1 MIKDNLNLATAFAFM
16 ACDGDISPDEVK
28 LIKQLN
34 ADGVIPCDDVD
45 RKLEQLL
52 SQLND
57 RGHGFMKD
65 YFQAVTD
72 ADLDADA
79 ALALLKI
86 AVATIYA
93 DEVVEYSEVKFFRAV
108 RSHIYSVTDEQILEA
123 IPEVEDFWLES
134 DAKSAAPGYLDEQ
147 YMEAVELP
155 QFDIESLK
163 K

>member
-28 LIKQLN
+28 LIKQMN
-34 ADGVIPCDDVD
+34 ADGIIPCDDVD
-45 RKLEQLL
+45 DKLEQLL
-52 SQLND
+52 GQLNA

-93 DEVVEYSEVKFFRAV
+93 DEIVEYSEVKFFRAV
-108 RSHIYSVTDEQILEA
+108 RSHILSMTDEQILEA

-134 DAKSAAPGYLDEQ
+134 DVKSAAPGYLDQQ

-155 QFDIESLK
+155 QFDIASLK